1 MRQHMHCVH
10 RYAKR
15 IFMGPLPK
23 QAPSG
28 WQPLSSV
35 RDASTA
41 GVSVQLMDM
50 FSVWRAVFFMSQAEL
65 TRQFN
70 EKLFAL
76 SLPSG
81 AAMQRV
87 GRLKEWWMNDIQL
100 TYFLQQ
106 SIRSGNSR
114 EFNLPTD
121 VVVSAQLQ
129 ALDQQSRRDSAL
141 LERFYFQWDDDK
153 RSINKKD
160 SVDNSFDPT

>member
-1 MRQHMHCVH
+1 M
-10 RYAKR
+10 
-15 IFMGPLPK
+15 
-23 QAPSG
+23 
-28 WQPLSSV
+28 
-35 RDASTA
+35 
-41 GVSVQLMDM
+41 
-50 FSVWRAVFFMSQAEL
+50 QAEL

-114 EFNLPTD
+114 EFNRMYTFFLC
-121 VVVSAQLQ
+121 VVAHH
-129 ALDQQSRRDSAL
+129 
-141 LERFYFQWDDDK
+141 
-153 RSINKKD
+153 
-160 SVDNSFDPT
+160 